1 MDLKN
6 HRKEDCKEE
15 KKFMKNLSHYKIL
28 ADMFRYPDEHSV
40 EYANKFLEMIVAEL
54 PEKAEAMQQLID
66 IHTQSSVREQQE
78 YYLKT
83 FDVQAVCYLDIG
95 YVLFGEDYKRAQLL
109 VNLQNEHKNAE
120 IDCGSELGDHLPN
133 VLTLLSKTTDPDF
146 AEELGFIITAPAVRF
161 MLTKFTNIN
170 SNYYKNLLEVLYEFL
185 QRDFKGDNLLEYA
198 VPEQAFN
205 GDNDF
210 VMPSPKSAIC
220 DTHCNKRKSF

>member
-1 MDLKN
+1 
-6 HRKEDCKEE
+6 
-15 KKFMKNLSHYKIL
+15 MKSLNHYKIL

-40 EYANKFLEMIVAEL
+40 GYSNKFLDMVVAEL
-54 PEKAEAMQQLID
+54 PEKALMMQQLID
-66 IHTQSSVREQQE
+66 THNKSSIREQQE

-109 VNLQNEHKNAE
+109 VNLQSEHKQAG

-133 VLTLLSKTTDPDF
+133 VLTLLSKTSDPDF
-146 AEELGFIITAPAVRF
+146 AEELGFIITTPAVRF
-161 MLTKFTNIN
+161 MLTKFTNIT
-170 SNYYKNLLEVLYEFL
+170 SNYYKDLLEILYEFL

-198 VPEQAFN
+198 VPDHAFS

-220 DTHCNKRKSF
+220 DTHCHKRKSI